1 MGQRPNSG
9 SAVVVG
15 IDDSQSAVAAAL
27 WSVDEAVGRDIPL
40 RLVYAIDP
48 DQPSSDERRDGHSV
62 FAMAEIA
69 AENAIAAIESTGR
82 PVKVEVEVLIDR
94 PESALRAA
102 AETAAMICVGATG
115 MGRLESGRIGAI
127 PAALAGT
134 TPCPLAI
141 IRQTVGTQQ
150 RCVAVELD
158 SSCLDDGPL
167 RLGLEEARLR
177 NAPLRVLTA
186 RRSHYTDIH
195 DGRAAA
201 RGDRLAKADLERRL
215 SQWRKIYP
223 EVDVRAVAL
232 HGNTVS
238 YLARNIKAIQ
248 LLVVARDRGA
258 GTREMVAAPGSSA
271 LHDAGCSVL
280 IGGSGTYSV
289 SETNGHGRKE
299 RVAW

>member
-40 RLVYAIDP
+40 RLAYAIDP
-48 DQPSSDERRDGHSV
+48 DQPSSDQRCDSHSV

-69 AENAIAAIESTGR
+69 TENAVAAIESTGR

-94 PESALRAA
+94 PERALRVA

-115 MGRLESGRIGAI
+115 TGRLESGRIGAI

-141 IRQTVGTQQ
+141 IRQTVDTQQ

-158 SSCLDDGPL
+158 SSCLDDDPL

-177 NAPLRVLTA
+177 KAPLRVLTA

-195 DGRAAA
+195 DSCATA
-201 RGDRLAKADLERRL
+201 RGDRLAKADLEHRL
-215 SQWRKIYP
+215 SHWRELYP

-232 HGNTVS
+232 HGNTLS
-238 YLARNIKAIQ
+238 YLARNISAIQ
-248 LLVVARDRGA
+248 LLVVARERGS
-258 GTREMVAAPGSSA
+258 GIREMVAAPGSSA

-280 IGGSGTYSV
+280 ICGSGTYSV